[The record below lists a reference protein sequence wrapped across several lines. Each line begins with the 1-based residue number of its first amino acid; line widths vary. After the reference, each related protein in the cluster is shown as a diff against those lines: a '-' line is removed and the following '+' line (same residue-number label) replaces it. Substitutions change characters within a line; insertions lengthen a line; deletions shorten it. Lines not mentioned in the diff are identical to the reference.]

1 MADLHIAPTLH
12 AASVDALE
20 AALDFSLEVVGPAIK
35 TELVVTVES
44 KFFAIFE
51 HLVANH
57 AVAFILA
64 WETRT
69 HFWMLCGKLLLKF

>member
-12 AASVDALE
+12 AASVNALE
-20 AALDFSLEVVGPAIK
+20 AALDFSLEVVGPAVQ
-35 TELVVTVES
+35 TERVAAVES
-44 KFFAIFE
+44 EIFAIFE

-64 WETRT
+64 GETGA
-69 HFWMLCGKLLLKF
+69 HFWMLSGKFLLKF